1 MANTTRC
8 LSGCLS
14 LFRNNKGNMISSPPL
29 ESIQHELVF
38 TTSRS
43 GGPGGQNVNKV
54 NSKVTLRW
62 DVSGSSISP
71 EQKEIILKK
80 LHTQITKDGILLLT
94 AQDSRSQL
102 ENKEVVLIKLSQLL
116 TKAFAQRKKRKPTK
130 PGKAAKQ
137 VRLNQKKQHSEK
149 KKWRQKPE

>member
-1 MANTTRC
+1 
-8 LSGCLS
+8 
-14 LFRNNKGNMISSPPL
+14 MISSPPL

-116 TKAFAQRKKRKPTK
+116 TKAFAQRKKENP
-130 PGKAAKQ
+130 PNPVKQ
-137 VRLNQKKQHSEK
+137 PSKFG
-149 KKWRQKPE
+149 

>member
-1 MANTTRC
+1 MRILAPT
-8 LSGCLS
+8 
-14 LFRNNKGNMISSPPL
+14 L
-29 ESIQHELVF
+29 EEFTHELVF

-43 GGPGGQNVNKV
+43 SGPGGQNVNKV

-62 DVSGSSISP
+62 DVSGSFISA
-71 EQKEIILKK
+71 EQKEIVLTK
-80 LHTQITKDGILLLT
+80 LQAYITKDGVLLLT

-102 ENKEVVLIKLSQLL
+102 ENKEVVLMKLSQLL